1 MPMNPN
7 AAKWDDLKM
16 FLEVARHGSVHA
28 AARKL
33 KLDHSTVCR
42 RIGRLESLLAVKLFD
57 RSRKGIAVRREA
69 QGLLKHIEQ
78 MDRHAGSLED
88 AFARSKN
95 GQTQVVRIAT
105 MEGIASGYLAR
116 RLPALQQFGP
126 GVKIE
131 LVSIPQAVD
140 LTRKEADVFLS
151 FFNPDARGLKSALF
165 GTFSLFLYCS
175 KEYLRRYGTPRKRE
189 DLDAHVFVGY
199 IDDLLAINAV
209 RWLDE
214 VVTAPV
220 MSFHSNSVFAQCN
233 AAVSGLGITLLPTFV
248 GEGVTG
254 LQRVL
259 SDEVSVQR
267 DVWVSVRTEQSHLSR
282 IKAVIRFLKYIF
294 AHDVEFLSG
303 AVDELCSLK
312 ALAITNSRS
321 PTRQIS
327 RAQHPTA

>member
-1 MPMNPN
+1 MNPN

-16 FLEVARHGSVHA
+16 FLEVARQGSVHA
-28 AARKL
+28 AAKRL
-33 KLDHSTVCR
+33 RLDHSTVCR

-57 RSRKGIAVRREA
+57 RSRKGIAVRSEA

-78 MDRHAGSLED
+78 MDRHAGHLED
-88 AFARSKN
+88 AFVRGESTT
-95 GQTQVVRIAT
+95 TQVVRIAT

-116 RLPALQQFGP
+116 RLPALEQFGP

-140 LTRKEADVFLS
+140 LNRKEADIFLS

-175 KEYLRRYGTPRKRE
+175 KDYLRRHRTPRTRE
-189 DLDAHVFVGY
+189 DLDGHVFVGY
-199 IDDLLAINAV
+199 IDELLAINAV

-214 VVTAPV
+214 VVTAPT

-233 AAVSGLGITLLPTFV
+233 AAVSGLGIALLPTFV
-248 GEGVTG
+248 GEGVSG
-254 LQRVL
+254 LQRIL
-259 SDEVSVQR
+259 PDKVSVQR

-282 IKAVIRFLKYIF
+282 IKAATQFLKHIF
-294 AHDVEFLSG
+294 ARDVDFLLGKTSR
-303 AVDELCSLK
+303 LP
-312 ALAITNSRS
+312 AL
-321 PTRQIS
+321 
-327 RAQHPTA
+327 

>member
-1 MPMNPN
+1 MNPN

-28 AARKL
+28 AAKRL
-33 KLDHSTVCR
+33 RLDHSTVCR

-88 AFARSKN
+88 AFVRSKN
-95 GQTQVVRIAT
+95 SETQVVRIAT

-140 LTRKEADVFLS
+140 LNRKEADVFLS

-175 KEYLRRYGTPRKRE
+175 KEYLRRYGMPRTRE

-233 AAVSGLGITLLPTFV
+233 AAVSGLGIALLPTFV
-248 GEGVTG
+248 GEGVPG
-254 LQRVL
+254 LQRILPDKVA
-259 SDEVSVQR
+259 VQR

-282 IKAVIRFLKYIF
+282 IKAATQFLKQIF
-294 AHDVEFLSG
+294 ARDAEFLLGKTSK
-303 AVDELCSLK
+303 L
-312 ALAITNSRS
+312 
-321 PTRQIS
+321 PTL
-327 RAQHPTA
+327 

>member
-175 KEYLRRYGTPRKRE
+175 KEYLRRSKTRGSRCACFCRVHRRF
-189 DLDAHVFVGY
+189 AGNQRRS
-199 IDDLLAINAV
+199 LA
-209 RWLDE
+209 
-214 VVTAPV
+214 
-220 MSFHSNSVFAQCN
+220 
-233 AAVSGLGITLLPTFV
+233 
-248 GEGVTG
+248 
-254 LQRVL
+254 
-259 SDEVSVQR
+259 
-267 DVWVSVRTEQSHLSR
+267 
-282 IKAVIRFLKYIF
+282 
-294 AHDVEFLSG
+294 
-303 AVDELCSLK
+303 
-312 ALAITNSRS
+312 
-321 PTRQIS
+321 
-327 RAQHPTA
+327 

>member
-1 MPMNPN
+1 MSPN

-28 AARKL
+28 AAKRL
-33 KLDHSTVCR
+33 RLDHSTVCR

-88 AFARSKN
+88 AFVRGKSSE
-95 GQTQVVRIAT
+95 TQVVRIAT
-105 MEGIASGYLAR
+105 REGIASGYLAR

-126 GVKIE
+126 DIKIE

-140 LTRKEADVFLS
+140 LNRKEADVFLS

-175 KEYLRRYGTPRKRE
+175 KEYLRRHGTPRTRG

-214 VVTAPV
+214 VVTAPA

-233 AAVSGLGITLLPTFV
+233 AAVSGLGIALLPTFV
-248 GEGVTG
+248 GEGVPG
-254 LQRVL
+254 LQRIL
-259 SDEVSVQR
+259 ADRVSVQR

-282 IKAVIRFLKYIF
+282 IKAATQFLKQIF
-294 AHDVEFLSG
+294 ACDAEFLLG
-303 AVDELCSLK
+303 KTNRLP
-312 ALAITNSRS
+312 AL
-321 PTRQIS
+321 
-327 RAQHPTA
+327 

>member
-1 MPMNPN
+1 MNPN

-16 FLEVARHGSVHA
+16 FLEVARQGSVHA
-28 AARKL
+28 AAKRL
-33 KLDHSTVCR
+33 RLDHSTVCR

-88 AFARSKN
+88 AFVRGKSSE
-95 GQTQVVRIAT
+95 TQVVRIAT

-140 LTRKEADVFLS
+140 LNRKEADVFLS

-175 KEYLRRYGTPRKRE
+175 KEYLRRHGPPRTRG

-214 VVTAPV
+214 VVTAPA

-233 AAVSGLGITLLPTFV
+233 AAVSGLGIALLPTFV
-248 GEGVTG
+248 GEGVPG
-254 LQRVL
+254 LQRIL
-259 SDEVSVQR
+259 PDKVSVQR

-282 IKAVIRFLKYIF
+282 IKAATQFLKQIL
-294 AHDVEFLSG
+294 ARDAEFLLGKTSR
-303 AVDELCSLK
+303 LP
-312 ALAITNSRS
+312 AL
-321 PTRQIS
+321 
-327 RAQHPTA
+327 